1 MVGPSLSGVEAE
13 SATLDPRG
21 RRRRPVLMIVHAYY
35 DEDPRVRREAESLAA
50 AGRPVTVVG
59 LRRPGEV
66 ADGTLNGVRIRRLDV
81 QRHQGASLWTYL
93 REYLAFL
100 LRATFEGVRIQRRQR
115 LALAHVHSL
124 PDFLVF
130 ATLPLRLAGV
140 PVILDLHEAMP
151 EFFPSRFPGAANPLT
166 LGLLHLQER
175 LSIAFSSATIT
186 VNEAMAARLVRLGV
200 PPGKVSVIIN
210 SPSLARFDATAFPR
224 RSFREDGTLR
234 LIYTG
239 ALTPTYEL
247 DVAVEAVA
255 AIAAARPELDV
266 HLDIYGRGD
275 SEADLRERA
284 ARPRVAGRIVFHG
297 RIPIDDVPAAVA
309 AADIGLAPTRLDP
322 FTAVTLSTKVYE
334 YAAMGKPVVA
344 SRLPL
349 VERTFPPGTVV
360 TYEPGDTAALV
371 AAILGCVDDA
381 AARSAAV
388 ARTAEIVRAAAW
400 ERESERLVAL
410 VDRLAGDRE
419 A

>member
-1 MVGPSLSGVEAE
+1 MVGPSLSGVEAGN
-13 SATLDPRG
+13 SILDPRG
-21 RRRRPVLMIVHAYY
+21 RRRPVLMIVHAYY

-59 LRRPGEV
+59 LRRPGEA

-100 LRATFEGVRIQRRQR
+100 LRATVEGVRNERRER

-130 ATLPLRLAGV
+130 AALPLRLAGV

-151 EFFPSRFPGAANPLT
+151 EFFRSRFPGAANPLT

-186 VNEAMAARLVRLGV
+186 VNEAMAARLIGHGV

-210 SPSLARFDATAFPR
+210 SPSLARFDATAFPT
-224 RSFREDGTLR
+224 RSFRQDGTLR

-247 DVAVEAVA
+247 DVAIDAVA

-266 HLDIYGRGD
+266 RFDLYGRGD
-275 SEADLRERA
+275 TEAALRARA
-284 ARPRVAGRIVFHG
+284 ARQGIAGRIAFHG

-334 YAAMGKPVVA
+334 YGAMGKPVVA

-349 VERTFPPGTVV
+349 VERNFPPGTVV
-360 TYEPGDTAALV
+360 TYEPGDTGALV

-381 AARSAAV
+381 AARLAAV
-388 ARTAEIVRAAAW
+388 GRTGEIVRAAAW
-400 ERESERLVAL
+400 ERESGRFVAL
-410 VDRLAGDRE
+410 IDRLAGDRE
-419 A
+419 D